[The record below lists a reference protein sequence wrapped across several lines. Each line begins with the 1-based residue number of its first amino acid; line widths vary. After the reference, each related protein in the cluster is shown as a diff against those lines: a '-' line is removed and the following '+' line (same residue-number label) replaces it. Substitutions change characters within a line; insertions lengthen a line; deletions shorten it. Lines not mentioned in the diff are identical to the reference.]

1 MAHAEGIG
9 PTLARRPRLRSA
21 SAAANEITPIHDL
34 GSVGWWNPSWLSRTV
49 EVERTARWAGNIDR
63 IIAALDDGPSLAAG
77 GFINPETSVSPLT
90 AGMLVEVFGAFDE
103 GKLKLWLIPYP
114 IFTEVTVTISM
125 RVPVWRR
132 RGTEVQLRRRL
143 DDLEDE
149 VLTRVR
155 STALPRRRT
164 SRPRL
169 RIAQ

>member
-21 SAAANEITPIHDL
+21 SAADEITPIHDL

-49 EVERTARWAGNIDR
+49 EVQRDARWAGNIDR
-63 IIAALDDGPSLAAG
+63 IIAAFDDGTPLAAG
-77 GFINPETSVSPLT
+77 GFINPEMSVSPLT
-90 AGMLVEVFGAFDE
+90 GAMLVEVFGAFDE
-103 GKLKLWLIPYP
+103 GKLKLWLISYP
-114 IFTEVTVTISM
+114 IFTEVTATISM

-132 RGTEVQLRRRL
+132 RRTEEDLRRRL
-143 DDLEDE
+143 ADLEDE

-155 STALPRRRT
+155 RAAQPRRRT

-169 RIAQ
+169 RVAQ